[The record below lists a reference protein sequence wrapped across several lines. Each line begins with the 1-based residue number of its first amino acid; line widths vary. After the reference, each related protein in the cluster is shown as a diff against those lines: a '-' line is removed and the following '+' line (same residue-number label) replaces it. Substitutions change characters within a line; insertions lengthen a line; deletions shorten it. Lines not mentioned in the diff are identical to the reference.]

1 MRSSHRVVVVVSG
14 GAAISPFT
22 TPSAGCTEGLS
33 AGSTDTGLREALL
46 AAGLAV
52 YTSPANVGQR
62 AVAIDPEPN
71 GFAGQ
76 PEQLPAELTVN
87 AVGPIDVA
95 GEHLAA
101 FLRYLSAREGFVE
114 VDLVGHSMGG
124 LFARAAI
131 RRLDGAVRVRSLTTL
146 GTPWMGS
153 FVAEAANDLIDLG
166 VAAGDARTEMIIAD
180 FRLLLAGVSEGAGVE
195 VTPQHLAVPG
205 GWNDQQSGVLDG
217 IPVTLVAGDW
227 FEAAAG
233 DRHAWPHDGLVSVS
247 SAVAEGID
255 PSVVRPRSTHLFHD
269 VHSIFF
275 ADQFGLPWDRALTW
289 DPAVVQ
295 VVLDAISAA

>member
-1 MRSSHRVVVVVSG
+1 M
-14 GAAISPFT
+14 
-22 TPSAGCTEGLS
+22 
-33 AGSTDTGLREALL
+33 DT
-46 AAGLAV
+46 
-52 YTSPANVGQR
+52 
-62 AVAIDPEPN
+62 EPN

-87 AVGPIDVA
+87 AVGPIDEA

-101 FLRYLSAREGFVE
+101 FLQYLSAREGLAE
-114 VDLVGHSMGG
+114 VDLVCHSMGG

-131 RRLDGAVRVRSLTTL
+131 RRLEGPIRVRSLTTL

-166 VAAGDARTEMIIAD
+166 VAAGDPRTEMIIAD
-180 FRLLLAGVSEGAGVE
+180 FRVLLAGVSEGAGVE
-195 VTPQHLAVPG
+195 VTPQHLAATG
-205 GWNDQQSGVLDG
+205 GWNDQQAGVLDG

-227 FEAAAG
+227 FEAASG
-233 DRHAWPHDGLVSVS
+233 DRRAWPHDGLVSVS
-247 SAVAEGID
+247 SALAEGIA
-255 PSVVRPRSTHLFHD
+255 PAVVRPRATHLFHD

-275 ADQFGLPWDRALTW
+275 ADQFGLPWDQALTW
-289 DPAVVQ
+289 NPAVVR